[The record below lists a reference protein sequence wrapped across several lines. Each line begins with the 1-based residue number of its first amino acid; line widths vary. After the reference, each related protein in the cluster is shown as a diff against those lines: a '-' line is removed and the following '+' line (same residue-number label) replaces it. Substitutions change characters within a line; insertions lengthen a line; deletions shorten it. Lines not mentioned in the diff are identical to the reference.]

1 MPGPRCLVL
10 TTIQI
15 HTGEFLGAF
24 TYTFFIWRGFKVITH
39 TPSLYQRNVRTLH
52 YQKVLSLESLDGLT
66 EQLGNF
72 KASSLAIIPSAFLF
86 LFQMCP
92 QVSHV
97 RGHVSENAYTSHN
110 LTLHAA
116 AQKQTGL
123 LLGIHV

>member
-1 MPGPRCLVL
+1 M
-10 TTIQI
+10 
-15 HTGEFLGAF
+15 
-24 TYTFFIWRGFKVITH
+24 
-39 TPSLYQRNVRTLH
+39 RTLH
-52 YQKVLSLESLDGLT
+52 SQKVLSLESLDGLT

-97 RGHVSENAYTSHN
+97 RGYVSENAYISHN

-116 AQKQTGL
+116 AQKLTGL